1 MESGA
6 ENTHGLSIP
15 LLRELSLGKTFK
27 DHADEIYHDL
37 NNADLIIC
45 HNTNFDIGFINSE
58 FNRLGKELIF
68 NERFCTMEY
77 YTDILKIENYYG
89 YKWPKLEEVI
99 DYLGIKEEKLIEA
112 TKRLFSISSDNI
124 GYHDARMDVAATTEV
139 YIRTTEENILC

>member
-1 MESGA
+1 MDKDAESV
-6 ENTHGLSIP
+6 HGLSVP
-15 LLRELSLGKTFK
+15 LLRELSLGKTFE
-27 DHADEIYHDL
+27 DNIDEIYHDI
-37 NNADLIIC
+37 NDADLIIC
-45 HNTNFDIGFINSE
+45 HNANFDIGFINSE